1 MFFTAIRMYRTIAKK
16 NRKIM
21 NNKFVFLILAISQF
35 ILAFL
40 SKELLNTDR
49 MVINSLSEQLSI
61 EQINSLIAFREK
73 WQWLSYIIIPLLLL
87 IKTSIIAAILD
98 VGCFFFSKEIK
109 YKQLFNIVVKAEFVL
124 LLVIVFK
131 TVWFYFFQ
139 TNHNLEDL
147 QYFYPLSALNIVG
160 YEALQ
165 PWFIYP
171 FQVLNL
177 FELVYWFILAYLIGK
192 ELKENTDKGF
202 SIVASSY
209 GVSLLIWVV
218 GVMFFTLNMS

>member
-1 MFFTAIRMYRTIAKK
+1 MKNYLFILLIISTIA
-16 NRKIM
+16 
-21 NNKFVFLILAISQF
+21 LGAISKN
-35 ILAFL
+35 ILETEAL
-40 SKELLNTDR
+40 LLN
-49 MVINSLSEQLSI
+49 SFAEQLTN
-61 EQINSLIAFREK
+61 EQMNEVLNSKKK
-73 WQWLSYIIIPLLLL
+73 WEWISYILIPLFLL

-98 VGCFFFSKEIK
+98 IGCFFFNKKIK
-109 YKQLFNIVVKAEFVL
+109 YKKLFNIVVKAEFVF

-131 TVWFYFFQ
+131 TAWFYFFE
-139 TNHNLEDL
+139 TDYNLEDL

-160 YEALQ
+160 YDGLQ

-177 FELVYWFILAYLIGK
+177 FELAYWFILAYLIGK
-192 ELKENTDKGF
+192 ELNENTDKGF

-218 GVMFFTLNMS
+218 GMMFFTLNMS